1 MDSYVLLISVGPVQG
16 FISAARRSRD
26 LWSGSWM
33 LSEMAKASTKKLD
46 DLKATLIFPAPEDP
60 AKDLIPGSDL
70 SVGNKIQVVVKANNS
85 DEVAAIANQAIQ
97 AAKKC
102 FLEIAT
108 QARDTLKHANLRNN
122 IWDTQIDDYVE
133 AQAAWAKIGDGIHGL
148 DYSHA
153 CQKAASSLAA
163 RKATRNFDPSLLQAN
178 SKQNMLPKS
187 SLDGMR
193 ETVLPVDIKGN
204 VDDQLVPVSA
214 RRKLGLSSSEQLDC
228 AGIAKRLGG
237 DAEQLTPFTR
247 VTAHAWIESLTDQQ
261 AYALCNAYEPLIDL
275 ELATRVRGNKGCYQK
290 IPFDAQLCYAFRL
303 EAAIRD
309 NQNDAEASAALHNL
323 QQILRTIWKDNGH
336 PCAYGVLLLADGD
349 RMGELLDKAQ
359 DQATHKDI
367 TRALSGF
374 AQGVPDIVRQY
385 SGHAIYAGGDD
396 VLAFVP
402 LNQSYA
408 CAKRLSEAFESSL
421 KDVAAILNAKPPT
434 LSVGLAIA
442 HIMQPLGDIRALAS
456 RAEKVAK
463 GDSVPEEQRRNA
475 LGIALDVR
483 GGTVTTLRMRWDDTT
498 AQNAFAQWIKAY
510 QEKTIPSR
518 VAYDTRTIHF
528 DTQFALSPEIK
539 TKSKDPD
546 VGQKIQKAEFGR
558 MLEKARTTTGEK
570 LSSETKNELQQRL
583 RTNTTGPTIDLDQLA
598 DELIV
603 ARWMAAKTQLDLG
616 RDAQ

>member
-1 MDSYVLLISVGPVQG
+1 MTDYVLLISVGPVQG

-26 LWSGSWM
+26 LWTGSWL
-33 LSEMAKASTKKLD
+33 LSEMAKASAKKLHE
-46 DLKATLIFPAPEDP
+46 LKADLIFPAPEDP
-60 AKDLIPGSDL
+60 AENLISGSNL
-70 SVGNKIQVVVKANNS
+70 SVGNKIQVVVKANTS

-108 QARDTLKHANLRNN
+108 QARDALKHDNLRNK
-122 IWDTQIDDYVE
+122 IWDAQIDDYVE
-133 AQAAWAKIGDGIHGL
+133 AQAAWAKIGDGTHGFG
-148 DYSHA
+148 YGHA
-153 CQKAASSLAA
+153 CQKAASALAA
-163 RKATRNFDPSLLQAN
+163 RKATRNFAPSLLQAN
-178 SKQNMLPKS
+178 NAHHMLPKS

-193 ETVLPVDIKGN
+193 ETVLPEGDM
-204 VDDQLVPVSA
+204 A
-214 RRKLGLSSSEQLDC
+214 TRTRRKLGLSDSEQLDC

-237 DAEQLTPFTR
+237 DAEQFTPFTR
-247 VTAHAWIESLTDQQ
+247 VTAHAWIETLSDSQLS
-261 AYALCNAYEPLIDL
+261 ALCAAYEPLVDPKL

-290 IPFDAQLCYAFRL
+290 LPFDAQFCYQFRL

-309 NQNDAEASAALHNL
+309 NKNDAEASAALHNL
-323 QQILRTIWKDNGH
+323 QGILRPIWQDKKH

-349 RMGELLDKAQ
+349 RMGELLDQAQ
-359 DQATHKDI
+359 DQATHQTI
-367 TRALSGF
+367 TRALSAF
-374 AQGVPDIVRQY
+374 AQAVPALVRQY

-408 CAKRLSEAFESSL
+408 CAKKLSESFAQAL
-421 KDVAAILNAKPPT
+421 KPAATALGVDEGKSPT
-434 LSVGLAIA
+434 LSVGLGIA

-463 GDSVPEEQRRNA
+463 GDHVTDKSQRRNA

-483 GGTVTTLRMRWDDTT
+483 GGNVTTLRLGWNDDK
-498 AQNAFAQWIKAY
+498 AQTAFAEWLQAY
-510 QEKTIPSR
+510 TDKTIPSR
-518 VAYDTRTIHF
+518 VAYDTRAIHLATSF
-528 DTQFALSPEIK
+528 TLTSG
-539 TKSKDPD
+539 D
-546 VGQKIQKAEFGR
+546 VELGKKIRNAEFAR

-570 LSSETKNELQQRL
+570 LSAEMKSALQQRL
-583 RTNTTGPTIDLDQLA
+583 EINTQGTTIDLDQLA

>member
-1 MDSYVLLISVGPVQG
+1 MTDYVLLISVGPVQG

-26 LWSGSWM
+26 LWTGSWL
-33 LSEMAKASTKKLD
+33 LSEMAKASAKKLH
-46 DLKATLIFPAPEDP
+46 DLNATLIFPAPANPET
-60 AKDLIPGSDL
+60 DLISGSDL
-70 SVGNKIQVVVKANNS
+70 SVGNKIQVVVKANNN
-85 DEVAAIANQAIQ
+85 DEVAAIAAQAIQ

-102 FLEIAT
+102 FLEIAM
-108 QARDTLKHANLRNN
+108 QARDTLKHANLRNK
-122 IWDTQIDDYVE
+122 IWDAQIDDYVE
-133 AQAAWAKIGDGIHGL
+133 AQAAWAKIGDGTHGFR
-148 DYSHA
+148 YSHA
-153 CQKAASSLAA
+153 CQKAASTLAA
-163 RKATRNFDPSLLQAN
+163 RKATRNFSASPLHASHV
-178 SKQNMLPKS
+178 QNMLPKS

-193 ETVLPVDIKGN
+193 ETVLPEGDM
-204 VDDQLVPVSA
+204 A
-214 RRKLGLSSSEQLDC
+214 TRTRRKLGLSDSEQLDC

-237 DAEQLTPFTR
+237 DAEQFTPFTR

-261 AYALCNAYEPLIDL
+261 AHALCNAYEPLIDL
-275 ELATRVRGNKGCYQK
+275 ELATRVRGNKGHYRK
-290 IPFDAQLCYAFRL
+290 LPFDAQFCYAFRL
-303 EAAIRD
+303 ESAMRD
-309 NQNDAEASAALHNL
+309 NKNDAEAIAALHNL
-323 QQILRTIWKDNGH
+323 QQVLRAIWKDHGH

-349 RMGELLDKAQ
+349 RMGELLDQAQ
-359 DQATHKDI
+359 DPDQHQAI

-374 AQGVPDIVRQY
+374 AQGVADIVRQY

-408 CAKRLSEAFESSL
+408 CAQKLSESFAQAL
-421 KDVAAILNAKPPT
+421 KPAATALGVDEAKTPT

-463 GDSVPEEQRRNA
+463 GDSVPVEQCRNA

-483 GGTVTTLRMRWDDTT
+483 GGTVTTLRIRWNDKV
-498 AQNAFAQWIKAY
+498 AQAAFAQWLKAY
-510 QEKTIPSR
+510 ADKTIPSR
-518 VAYDTRTIHF
+518 VAYDTRAIHLATSF
-528 DTQFALSPEIK
+528 VLTSN
-539 TKSKDPD
+539 D
-546 VGQKIQKAEFGR
+546 VELGKKIRKAEFAR

-570 LSSETKNELQQRL
+570 LSSEMKIALQQRL
-583 RTNTTGPTIDLDQLA
+583 EVNTQGTTIDLDQLA